1 MAGNEMRLAIES
13 LIVVVAF
20 FGVMAA
26 INYNEQYASL
36 VAQQNNPTGY
46 CNVSFGS
53 SKATMACNRIS
64 RLDDK

>member
-1 MAGNEMRLAIES
+1 MRLTFEVLMLVFGLYAAFYIINLNEEYAEM
-13 LIVVVAF
+13 VAE
-20 FGVMAA
+20 A
-26 INYNEQYASL
+26 
-36 VAQQNNPTGY
+36 NNPTGY